1 MEEERTEAMTHIEI
15 LDENGELV
23 STVPVQ
29 SQDPRLIGA
38 IVFNLRTVIKPGYQ
52 VPYDGDAS
60 WEMGREMFY

>member
-29 SQDPRLIGA
+29 SQNPKLIGA
-38 IVFNLRTVIKPGYQ
+38 IVFNLRAVVKAGYQ

-60 WEMGREMFY
+60 WDLAREMFY